1 MDINTLNKYLHRE
14 ELKHSILEFLKTFQ
28 ENKSDLSIYRGF
40 YLYGSSGI
48 GKTHFIK
55 SILKDYDIIYYTAN
69 DVRNKTIISSITKHN
84 MSNTNVLSMF
94 HRKNKPIVIV
104 MDEIDNMNQGD
115 KGGINLLL
123 KLIRPKKTKKQ
134 KIEDISSNP
143 IICIGNYQNDKKMNE
158 LKKSCLSMEMKSPT
172 KTELH
177 NLLSYYLP
185 TIEKTLLDKL
195 TNGISNLNH
204 IAISIDIYKKDP
216 SILPIF
222 IENNICS
229 TDNYNI
235 DTKKTTQKLLSD
247 NHCIAQ
253 HQYYINEADR
263 TTVALLL
270 HENMIDI
277 LEPHDK
283 TITIPLYLT
292 ILKNI
297 CFADYV
303 DRITF
308 QRQIWQFN
316 EMSSLLKNTYS
327 SSLLIEY
334 KKKLKDIRFTKI
346 LTKYSTEF
354 NNRMF
359 IKSLSQQLLMDKKD
373 LFGYFYMILQ
383 DRKKTDNQQILSL
396 FEYTKISKLDINRF
410 IRYIEQLYDVDLVY
424 L

>member
-1 MDINTLNKYLHRE
+1 MDIDTLNKYLHRE
-14 ELKHSILEFLKTFQ
+14 DLKDSILQFLKTFQ
-28 ENKSDLSIYRGF
+28 EKKSDLTIYRGF

-48 GKTHFIK
+48 GKTYFIK
-55 SILKDYDIIYYTAN
+55 SILKEYDIIYYTAN
-69 DVRNKTIISSITKHN
+69 DVRNKNIISSITKHN

-134 KIEDISSNP
+134 KLEDISSNP

-172 KTELH
+172 KIQVHT
-177 NLLSYYLP
+177 LLNHYLP
-185 TIEKTLLDKL
+185 NIDKPLLEQL

-204 IAISIDIYKKDP
+204 VAMSIDIYKKDP
-216 SILPIF
+216 SILPVF

-235 DTKKTTQKLLSD
+235 DTKKTTQKLLSE
-247 NHCIAQ
+247 NHCIAE

-327 SSLLIEY
+327 SSLLMKY

-373 LFGYFYMILQ
+373 LFGYFYMILK
-383 DRKKTDNQQILSL
+383 DRNITDNQQILSL